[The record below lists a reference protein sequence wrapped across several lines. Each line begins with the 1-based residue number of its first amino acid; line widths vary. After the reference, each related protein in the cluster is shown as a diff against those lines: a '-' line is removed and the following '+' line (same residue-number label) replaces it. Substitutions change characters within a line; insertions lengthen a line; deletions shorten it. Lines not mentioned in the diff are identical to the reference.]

1 MRASLTQILHSCPLH
16 PLSSN
21 SKRAARRSLLAHC
34 DLPSLLALR
43 LVSRCISASTRREET
58 RYFQALRLTLD
69 LRSPSSGITLGAWAA
84 LSRIGH
90 LARRVIITFSSG
102 GAQVGFS
109 PENERSPT
117 LNPLPHERRFNSTRR
132 FAPVEQQTPLLAG
145 VFSELEVRAD
155 QPCGLFKRVL
165 DLTPNMHS
173 LCIRDGAVWADA
185 DDADSDSDAGWGR
198 TLVDEA
204 LIFLRCQLEES
215 LLSRAEALDCLKD
228 LHRLEKVRRVREI
241 SNLETLAARDQLSR
255 LEQSVLV
262 QVGGL
267 SRLDTAARS
276 TKLAHLRLLAND
288 NNLSRLSRLF
298 QLEDSLLSQCAEVA
312 RLTAHTQLPKL
323 LELQLGS
330 PLALWHFRA
339 SLPYGNGSSST
350 NFWRSVQTLNI
361 TLPCTTPGGSPSRR
375 RTVKKGIYNFLSEFS
390 STVESLGL
398 GLATTPPTPERTNP
412 LVYDLDPAFGA
423 GAGEAAAYPALRR
436 LVLKNMYLAW
446 AGSLRELLLTRA
458 PGCVE
463 LVLVGC
469 TWESE
474 DACRQLYELFELQN
488 PQRLRNRNV
497 PFVLMRKLVLVS
509 GDPV

>member
-1 MRASLTQILHSCPLH
+1 MRPSLTQILHACPLH

-43 LVSRCISASTRREET
+43 LVSRSISASTRREET
-58 RYFQALRLTLD
+58 RYFHALRLTLD
-69 LRSPSSGITLGAWAA
+69 LRSASSGITPDAWAA
-84 LSRIGH
+84 LARIGH
-90 LARRVIITFSSG
+90 LARRVIITFRSG
-102 GAQVGFS
+102 GARVGFS

-117 LNPLPHERRFNSTRR
+117 LNPLPHERRFNSARR

-145 VFSELEVRAD
+145 VFGEFEVRAD

-173 LCIRDGAVWADA
+173 LCIRDGAVWADV
-185 DDADSDSDAGWGR
+185 DGTDADADADAGWGR
-198 TLVDEA
+198 TLADEA

-215 LLSRAEALDCLKD
+215 LLSRVEALDSLCD

-241 SNLETLAARDQLSR
+241 STLETLAARDHLSR
-255 LEQSVLV
+255 LEHSIVV
-262 QVGGL
+262 QIGGL
-267 SRLDTAARS
+267 SRLDAAARCA
-276 TKLAHLRLLAND
+276 KLTQLRALARD

-298 QLEDSLLSQCAEVA
+298 QLEDSLLSQRAEVA

-330 PLALWHFRA
+330 PLALWHFRG
-339 SLPYGNGSSST
+339 SLPYGSNSSGA
-350 NFWRSVQTLNI
+350 WRSVHTLNI
-361 TLPCTTPGGSPSRR
+361 TLPCATPGGSPSRK
-375 RTVKKGIYNFLSEFS
+375 RTVKKGIYSFLSEFAR
-390 STVESLGL
+390 TVESLGL
-398 GLATTPPTPERTNP
+398 GLASTPSTPERTIP
-412 LVYDLDPAFGA
+412 LVYDLDRDF
-423 GAGEAAAYPALRR
+423 GAGEATAYPALRR

-446 AGSLRELLLTRA
+446 NGSLRELLVARA

-474 DACRQLYELFELQN
+474 DACRELYELFELQN

-497 PFVLMRKLVLVS
+497 PFVLMRKLALS
-509 GDPV
+509 G

>member
-1 MRASLTQILHSCPLH
+1 MCASLTQILHSCALH
-16 PLSSN
+16 PLSRN

-58 RYFQALRLTLD
+58 RYFHALRLTLD
-69 LRSPSSGITLGAWAA
+69 LRSASSGITPGAWAA
-84 LSRIGH
+84 LARIGH
-90 LARRVIITFSSG
+90 LARRVIVTFRSG

-117 LNPLPHERRFNSTRR
+117 LNPLPHERRFNSARR

-145 VFSELEVRAD
+145 VFGELEVRAD

-185 DDADSDSDAGWGR
+185 DDADAGWGR
-198 TLVDEA
+198 TLADEA

-215 LLSRAEALDCLKD
+215 LLSRAEALDCLRD
-228 LHRLEKVRRVREI
+228 LHRLEKVCRVREI
-241 SNLETLAARDQLSR
+241 STLETLAARDQLSR
-255 LEQSVLV
+255 LEQSVVV

-267 SRLDTAARS
+267 SRLDAAARCA
-276 TKLAHLRLLAND
+276 KLAQLRALARD

-298 QLEDSLLSQCAEVA
+298 QLEDSLLSQRAEVA

-330 PLALWHFRA
+330 PLALWHFRG
-339 SLPYGNGSSST
+339 SLPYGSSSSGGSA
-350 NFWRSVQTLNI
+350 WRSVHTLNI
-361 TLPCTTPGGSPSRR
+361 TLPRTTPGGNPSRK
-375 RTVKKGIYNFLSEFS
+375 RTVKKGIYSFLSEFAP
-390 STVESLGL
+390 TIESLGL
-398 GLATTPPTPERTNP
+398 GLATTPATPERTNP
-412 LVYDLDPAFGA
+412 LVYDLDPDF
-423 GAGEAAAYPALRR
+423 GAGEATAYPALRR
-436 LVLKNMYLAW
+436 LVLKNMFLAW
-446 AGSLRELLLTRA
+446 DGSLRELLVARA

-474 DACRQLYELFELQN
+474 DACRALYELFELQN

-497 PFVLMRKLVLVS
+497 PFVLVRKLVL
-509 GDPV
+509 PV